1 MFDPS
6 ETFRP
11 ALSAEQRAF
20 VREQL
25 PLVERFESAVG
36 HAFAATELAVEALT
50 HPSFAAENRLHAGH
64 YQRLEFV
71 GDAFLGMVVARELWH
86 RMPNVPEG
94 QLSRLRAEVIS
105 EPALAGVARR
115 LGLGKLALMGRG
127 EQRSGGTEKDAIL
140 ADLVEATVGA
150 VFLDAGYDQAYRVT
164 VVLLGAGLEGL
175 SAEGAGAADPK
186 SALQEFTQAQAK
198 RRPDYALV
206 ETRGPA
212 HEPWFVVS
220 CTLSGAEIGRGEGKT
235 RRLAERAA
243 AVAGLATIRG
253 KV

>member
-6 ETFRP
+6 ETFRA
-11 ALSAEQRAF
+11 ALNAEQLAF
-20 VREQL
+20 VRQQDA
-25 PLVERFESAVG
+25 VIERLEAAIG
-36 HAFAATELAVEALT
+36 YRFAGTELAVQALT
-50 HPSFAAENRLHAGH
+50 HPSFAAETKVHAGH

-71 GDAFLGMVVARELWH
+71 GDAFLGMVVARELWQ
-86 RMPNVPEG
+86 RMPTLQEG

-105 EPALAGVARR
+105 EPALAAVARR

-140 ADLVEATVGA
+140 ADLVEATLGA
-150 VFLDAGYDQAYRVT
+150 VFLDAGFEQAYRVT
-164 VVLLGAGLEGL
+164 VALLGQGLEVVN
-175 SAEGAGAADPK
+175 AEGAGEADPK
-186 SALQEFTQAQAK
+186 SALQEHTQATAK

-220 CTLSGAEIGRGEGKT
+220 CTLSGTEIGRGEGKT